1 MPGVLDAYLD
11 VLRCAHCRS
20 PKVEAKAV
28 QLTRGSKFC
37 LCRACG
43 GEFRVSA
50 KKWTKYERRAE
61 ALSQTVRMDV
71 SRAFPEDPAA
81 KKRHM
86 EKLTNWLVHLGLP
99 PPSASPGSRTAGR

>member
-20 PKVEAKAV
+20 PKVEAKPV

-50 KKWTKYERRAE
+50 KKWTKYERRA
-61 ALSQTVRMDV
+61 AVLSEGVGGRIGKPTPVPTL
-71 SRAFPEDPAA
+71 APAY
-81 KKRHM
+81 R
-86 EKLTNWLVHLGLP
+86 
-99 PPSASPGSRTAGR
+99 